1 MILAKMFISFLL
13 SNWLYSEICYF
24 FPSFDD
30 HARRFYKAVQVPTHD
45 KWPDIANSP
54 DGRKL
59 GKQIYSGVES
69 SGLSNTW
76 LVGSFLDPKLSRVWS
91 NAGFSGLFSGGN
103 QTPAELYLTGDAVFV
118 RESWHPM
125 SQYAYRNRRKQSF
138 VEVESVEAIAPLLI
152 HTHRS

>member
-54 DGRKL
+54 DGRQL
-59 GKQIYSGVES
+59 GRQIYSGVEN

-76 LVGSFLDPKLSRVWS
+76 LVGSFLDPKLSRVWNNS
-91 NAGFSGLFSGGN
+91 GLSGLFTGSGS
-103 QTPAELYLTGDAVFV
+103 THSEMYLTGEAVFV
-118 RESWHPM
+118 REAWHPM
-125 SQYAYRNRRKQSF
+125 SRYAYRDRNKQSF
-138 VEVESVEAIAPLLI
+138 IEVESVEALVPLLPP
-152 HTHRS
+152 THRS